1 MPLFAGLCS
10 HRPTLSAL
18 SNRAFAWTLLLATL
32 LAGVVTL
39 AAPAAQAQ
47 ISYDARYRPQA
58 DYRLVDTD
66 RFEWIYPAGA
76 DTTTA
81 LFQGALR
88 RSVPSTRSIVGT
100 DTEGFELP
108 IVVDP
113 LSDRANGYVSPVN
126 FRSHLFTAHP
136 TFSFGAKFD
145 SWAQTVAPHELTHA
159 MHFEIDSGIGL
170 GGLAGLFSEDL
181 SRGFH
186 NFQPIGW
193 IEGVAVYRESQ
204 LKPEAGRLDAP
215 LQTMKYR
222 AALGSGDPWSVGEV
236 MYGSVFERPSRRHYL
251 GGGQLIEHMAQER
264 GSTDFFRQATRWNH
278 RLPFLGFGMAL
289 WMGTGQTPAQLSDS
303 FLDEER
309 REEQR
314 RLDSLRQAAEQ
325 GITAPTV
332 VAGTEGLHVR
342 RP

>member
-18 SNRAFAWTLLLATL
+18 SNRAFAWALLLVTL
-32 LAGVVTL
+32 LAGAVTL
-39 AAPAAQAQ
+39 AAPTAQAQ

-58 DYRLVDTD
+58 DYRFVDTD

-181 SRGFH
+181 SRGRLTCD
-186 NFQPIGW
+186 
-193 IEGVAVYRESQ
+193 EGPSPVLGTRRST
-204 LKPEAGRLDAP
+204 L
-215 LQTMKYR
+215 LQHV
-222 AALGSGDPWSVGEV
+222 LLW
-236 MYGSVFERPSRRHYL
+236 
-251 GGGQLIEHMAQER
+251 HM
-264 GSTDFFRQATRWNH
+264 
-278 RLPFLGFGMAL
+278 LL
-289 WMGTGQTPAQLSDS
+289 
-303 FLDEER
+303 
-309 REEQR
+309 
-314 RLDSLRQAAEQ
+314 
-325 GITAPTV
+325 
-332 VAGTEGLHVR
+332 
-342 RP
+342 

>member
-18 SNRAFAWTLLLATL
+18 SNRAFAWALLLATL

-58 DYRLVDTD
+58 DYRFVDTD

-76 DTTTA
+76 DTSTA

-88 RSVPSTRSIVGT
+88 RSSQGTRSIVGT
-100 DTEGFELP
+100 DTEEFELP

-113 LSDRANGYVSPVN
+113 ISGRANGYVSPVN
-126 FRSHLFTAHP
+126 FRSHLFPAHP

-145 SWAQTVAPHELTHA
+145 SWAQTVAPHELTCA

-181 SRGFH
+181 SRGRLTF
-186 NFQPIGW
+186 N
-193 IEGVAVYRESQ
+193 EGPSPNEGSSPVLGTRRST
-204 LKPEAGRLDAP
+204 L
-215 LQTMKYR
+215 LQHV
-222 AALGSGDPWSVGEV
+222 LL
-236 MYGSVFERPSRRHYL
+236 RHVL
-251 GGGQLIEHMAQER
+251 L
-264 GSTDFFRQATRWNH
+264 
-278 RLPFLGFGMAL
+278 
-289 WMGTGQTPAQLSDS
+289 
-303 FLDEER
+303 
-309 REEQR
+309 
-314 RLDSLRQAAEQ
+314 
-325 GITAPTV
+325 
-332 VAGTEGLHVR
+332 
-342 RP
+342 